1 VDWLRAAGEAV
12 GWRTAT
18 ALMLAWLAIFF
29 GRTLLP
35 GRASLIE
42 RIARVS
48 EPDMPPV
55 LCRYTRWLT
64 AIWCAYFALAAAL
77 SLVPG
82 ELFARTGLLVWV
94 GTVAL
99 FVGEHWLRPRL
110 FPGHAFPGLLQQL
123 RDTWSVWHPR
133 RAESYKSGQ

>member
-1 VDWLRAAGEAV
+1 MEWLRALDPAD
-12 GWRTAT
+12 GWRVAS
-18 ALMLAWLAIFF
+18 AIMLTWLAMFF

-35 GRASLIE
+35 GRTSLIE

-48 EPDMPPV
+48 EPEMPPV
-55 LCRYTRWLT
+55 LCRYTWRLT
-64 AIWCAYFALAAAL
+64 AIWCAYFVLAAAL

-82 ELFARTGLLVWV
+82 EAFARTGLFVWA

-99 FVGEHWLRPRL
+99 FVGEHWLRPRI
-110 FPGHAFPGLLQQL
+110 FPGHTFPGLLQQL

-133 RAESYKSGQ
+133 RAGS

>member
-1 VDWLRAAGEAV
+1 MDWLRTLDEALV
-12 GWRTAT
+12 WRAAT
-18 ALMLAWLAIFF
+18 ALTLTWLAVFF

-48 EPDMPPV
+48 EPDMPEA
-55 LCRYTRWLT
+55 LCRYTRRLT
-64 AIWCAYFALAAAL
+64 GIWCAYFVLAALL
-77 SLVPG
+77 SLMPG
-82 ELFARTGLLVWV
+82 PQFARIGLYVWA
-94 GTVAL
+94 GTVVL

-110 FPGHAFPGLLQQL
+110 FPGHVFPGLLQQL

-133 RAESYKSGQ
+133 KAGQ